1 MSEILISFELI
12 TILQLIVFIPFV
24 IFISVFAY
32 RIAKCLEIGLLE
44 RWNRRIVNENKKAI
58 LDNIKTANELND
70 VQRELR
76 KELELTKKELL
87 EWKLEMLEKWDIRY
101 CKR

>member
-32 RIAKCLEIGLLE
+32 RIAKSLEIGLLE
-44 RWNRRIVNENKKAI
+44 RWNRRIVSENKKVI
-58 LDNIKTANELND
+58 LDNIKSDNELND

-76 KELELTKKELL
+76 KELELTKKEWL
-87 EWKLEMLEKWDIRY
+87 EWKLEMLEK
-101 CKR
+101 

>member
-32 RIAKCLEIGLLE
+32 RIAKSLEIGLLE
-44 RWNRRIVNENKKAI
+44 RWNRRIVNENKKVI
-58 LDNIKTANELND
+58 LENIKSANELND

-76 KELELTKKELL
+76 RELELTKKEWLD
-87 EWKLEMLEKWDIRY
+87 WKLELLEK
-101 CKR
+101 